1 MRITPDAEKRV
12 YYADYLERV
21 LYNTILAVKLPDSNG
36 DYPYYSTYSSTAS
49 KVYYQRKWPCC
60 SGTLVQTV
68 ADYPLN
74 IYMQSSRGVDVNLF
88 ISSQVSW
95 KQDGAE
101 ISMQQETE
109 YPHQE
114 AVLIRLKTSK
124 PTEFTLNIRVPSWAS
139 DKVSFKI
146 NKKMHM
152 SGRPGTY
159 AILRRVWTS
168 GDTIEFSVPY
178 EFRTEPIDDMHPDIV
193 ALMRGPV
200 QYVALNLPSTDART
214 PTIMPASLKQA
225 GASSFVENYSGRL
238 TVFVPFFQVQN
249 ETYTTY
255 FSKA

>member
-12 YYADYLERV
+12 QYADYLERV
-21 LYNTILAVKLPDSNG
+21 LYNTILVVKPPDSNG

-74 IYMQSSRGVDVNLF
+74 IYMRSAKGVDVNLF
-88 ISSQVSW
+88 IPSKVSW
-95 KQDGAE
+95 VQNGAE

-109 YPHQE
+109 YPLQE
-114 AVLIRLKTSK
+114 RVLIRLKTSK

-146 NKKMHM
+146 NQKVHF
-152 SGRPGTY
+152 SGTPGTY

-168 GDTIEFSVPY
+168 RDIIEFRVPY
-178 EFRTEPIDDMHPDIV
+178 QFRTEPIDDMHPDTV
-193 ALMRGPV
+193 ALMWGPV
-200 QYVALNLPSTDART
+200 QYVALNPPGDYARN
-214 PTIMPASLKQA
+214 PTIIPSSLKQS
-225 GASSFVENYSGRL
+225 GTSSFVRE
-238 TVFVPFFQVQN
+238 PFWKIDSICSFLPGS
-249 ETYTTY
+249 ERDLHHL
-255 FSKA
+255 FL